1 MDSIPEPTFFN
12 FLFLAIILI
21 LPFPGSYIAYRL
33 ARAPQKRGQAMIDMS
48 YLGLLHAEHWE
59 KTINEEYHLR
69 HYFAPLLLTV
79 FLTVVTLSM
88 THPVIIQT
96 GLYAGILEE
105 WVNIFG
111 PEPPFP
117 TVILMGRF
125 LFWGWLG
132 AYVYALILTLRR
144 FLDYDLNPNVY
155 VFACNRFLL
164 AFVVCSIVGI
174 GLGAY
179 SATARVPLDVNL
191 TTVYI
196 VSFFI
201 GFFPEQ
207 GMTWITITAQRALK
221 QQSGVVK
228 EVALAEV
235 DGMSIW
241 QQGRMQQANIENVQN
256 LATADIPNL
265 VVGTP
270 FTLNQIID
278 WVDQAILLLYS
289 SEAQLT
295 ALENAAIRCASDILV
310 IAKTGHLDDLAEAS
324 GLKSSELTVLCKV
337 LQSALNIQ
345 LICRYRWQSS
355 MDGLMVHEAAQQ
367 QLTPAETIE
376 INAEVKV

>member
-1 MDSIPEPTFFN
+1 
-12 FLFLAIILI
+12 
-21 LPFPGSYIAYRL
+21 
-33 ARAPQKRGQAMIDMS
+33 
-48 YLGLLHAEHWE
+48 
-59 KTINEEYHLR
+59 
-69 HYFAPLLLTV
+69 
-79 FLTVVTLSM
+79 
-88 THPVIIQT
+88 
-96 GLYAGILEE
+96 
-105 WVNIFG
+105 
-111 PEPPFP
+111 
-117 TVILMGRF
+117 
-125 LFWGWLG
+125 
-132 AYVYALILTLRR
+132 
-144 FLDYDLNPNVY
+144 
-155 VFACNRFLL
+155 
-164 AFVVCSIVGI
+164 
-174 GLGAY
+174 
-179 SATARVPLDVNL
+179 
-191 TTVYI
+191 
-196 VSFFI
+196 
-201 GFFPEQ
+201 
-207 GMTWITITAQRALK
+207 LK